1 MMLLPLA
8 VRNVLRNRRRSAIT
22 ISSIAIGLAAMIFN
36 WGFTAGMNREMVEN
50 TTRYFAGDAQVHLKG
65 YHDDPI
71 LDLAMPDS
79 APILHAVRNEA
90 GVAAASIRLE
100 TKALASRGDKSRG
113 TCSSAS
119 SRQTRRR

>member
-65 YHDDPI
+65 YH
-71 LDLAMPDS
+71 
-79 APILHAVRNEA
+79 
-90 GVAAASIRLE
+90 
-100 TKALASRGDKSRG
+100 
-113 TCSSAS
+113 
-119 SRQTRRR
+119 

>member
-50 TTRYFAGDAQVHLKG
+50 
-65 YHDDPI
+65 
-71 LDLAMPDS
+71 
-79 APILHAVRNEA
+79 
-90 GVAAASIRLE
+90 
-100 TKALASRGDKSRG
+100 
-113 TCSSAS
+113 
-119 SRQTRRR
+119 